1 MRDSIL
7 KFVNNG
13 NKANPFIGYPDLV
26 KSLYFIGESEID
38 SGYKYSKK
46 AYNTFQ
52 GAYNHF
58 DHYMNMVE
66 FKRDSIELTKTY
78 ENLKDN
84 YSEKR
89 YIK

>member
-46 AYNTFQ
+46 LTIL
-52 GAYNHF
+52 
-58 DHYMNMVE
+58 
-66 FKRDSIELTKTY
+66 FKVPIIISTI
-78 ENLKDN
+78 
-84 YSEKR
+84 
-89 YIK
+89 I